1 MAQRLSLYDVYS
13 CTAFGNWLMSIL
25 SRAISA
31 LRSIQP
37 PEPQNAPM
45 LSLTFETATSGG
57 FPPRMAA
64 TVLSSLIPPTLLT
77 LIAGCVF
84 WKSAITPLK
93 IFCSRW
99 VNGCQIVTVVG
110 LLGSTLAGALLAV
123 LLPPLSSLPPQAPS
137 AAAAHVSTARL
148 AVRRRMLSPIS

>member
-1 MAQRLSLYDVYS
+1 MAQRLSLYDVSS

-45 LSLTFETATSGG
+45 LSPTFETATSGG
-57 FPPRMAA
+57 LPPRMAA
-64 TVLSSLIPPTLLT
+64 VVLSSLMPPTLLT
-77 LIAGCVF
+77 LIDGCVF

-93 IFCSRW
+93 IFCSRC
-99 VNGCQIVTVVG
+99 VNGCQIVIVTG
-110 LLGSTLAGALLAV
+110 LLGSNFAGAAPPVELP
-123 LLPPLSSLPPQAPS
+123 PPLSPPPQAPS
-137 AAAAHVSTARL
+137 VTAAQVSTARL
-148 AVRRRMLSPIS
+148 A